1 MLSLEKKKKKKLPE
15 SNGYEFKKYQ
25 YTLQSASLQ
34 LYITS
39 ITDYRQ
45 DMTIT

>member
-1 MLSLEKKKKKKLPE
+1 MDMNL
-15 SNGYEFKKYQ
+15 KKYQ